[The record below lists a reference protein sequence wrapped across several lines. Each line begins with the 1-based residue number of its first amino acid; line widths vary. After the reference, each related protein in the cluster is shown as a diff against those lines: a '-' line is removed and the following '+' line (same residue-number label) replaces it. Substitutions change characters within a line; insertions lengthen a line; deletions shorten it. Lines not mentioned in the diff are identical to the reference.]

1 MKVAASHGK
10 INHSSIQQ
18 DMLNLFLRVQPYE
31 IKVAKKY
38 KDCLN
43 VLNYNSIVMS
53 GLDRKEIERN
63 QQ

>member
-1 MKVAASHGK
+1 
-10 INHSSIQQ
+10 
-18 DMLNLFLRVQPYE
+18 MLNLFLRVQPYE